1 MANKPINMLQ
11 VRRTLLLLISGR
23 YQKATMYDFRKI
35 LMHRKWKIRMHD
47 FSLFCC

>member
-23 YQKATMYDFRKI
+23 SERGITKTLVLAEIQSQSVY
-35 LMHRKWKIRMHD
+35 
-47 FSLFCC
+47 